1 MAIILNFFCETFLC
15 NFLTNFFPGFH
26 ENSVLYLMSLLHLL
40 HTFFFLSVIIHD
52 DNEVTDMVHVSE
64 AMVHGRSLD
73 SIPSTYTNGSSSPGP
88 NSM

>member
-15 NFLTNFFPGFH
+15 NFLTSFFPEFR
-26 ENSVLYLMSLLHLL
+26 ENSVLFLISLLHLL
-40 HTFFFLSVIIHD
+40 HTFLFLSVIIHD